1 MERKCRKEDS
11 MANGLSAVGS
21 NTSKDA
27 GAPRV
32 AQTAV
37 LLLALDQLPADAKL
51 TTPDGRTLQPPLE
64 VGELL
69 MVVSVMAA
77 NVVNDIRE
85 NIRNLVGG
93 RMGHYE
99 RLVEAAVQVAL
110 DDLARKAQ
118 ERGYD
123 GVVGVKISHPS
134 LVDGGVEVVVYGN
147 GFRAG
152 K

>member
-1 MERKCRKEDS
+1 MEQS
-11 MANGLSAVGS
+11 PA
-21 NTSKDA
+21 
-27 GAPRV
+27 
-32 AQTAV
+32 
-37 LLLALDQLPADAKL
+37 LLLALDQLPVGGQL
-51 TTPDGRTLQPPLE
+51 VTPSGRTIQGPIE

-85 NIRNLVGG
+85 NIRNLIGG

-99 RLVEAAVQVAL
+99 QLVQNAVQTAL
-110 DDLARKAQ
+110 DDLARKAH

-123 GVVGVKISHPS
+123 GVIGVKISHPS

-147 GFRAG
+147 GFKARSE
-152 K
+152 

>member
-1 MERKCRKEDS
+1 MVQGAAS
-11 MANGLSAVGS
+11 VGGPMTGIGEAS
-21 NTSKDA
+21 RDA
-27 GAPRV
+27 GAPG
-32 AQTAV
+32 TKPV
-37 LLLALDQLPADAKL
+37 LLLALDQLPADVQLAM
-51 TTPDGRTLQPPLE
+51 PDGTTLQGPIE

-77 NVVNDIRE
+77 NVVKDIRE

-93 RMGHYE
+93 RMVHYE
-99 RLVEAAVQVAL
+99 KLVDAAVQTAL

-123 GVVGVKISHPS
+123 GVIGVKISHPS

-147 GFRAG
+147 GFRVIAAG
-152 K
+152 G